1 MKKLLIIG
9 QILLFIGVFN
19 RVGTQQAASLVNQ
32 QEPIFR
38 IMPPGQSLYIA
49 LIVKGLQANF
59 WQLVRQGAE
68 RAANDYGVEIT
79 FEGTLLEGAVEE
91 QLDILR
97 EALDRNPQA
106 IILSAVDSRAAT
118 PYLERAQAADIP
130 VIGFDSGVD
139 SPIVRTTVATDN
151 YGAGALAGNK
161 MAELLEGSGKVAL
174 IIQDTMSKTGID
186 RRDGFIDT
194 ITQAYPGIE
203 VVAIRYGGGDVS
215 LSAELTKEI
224 IGEHPDIAGIFGA
237 NEGSAHGVI
246 KGVKELDKEG
256 EIVIIGFDSGE
267 VLIDAIREGIAA
279 GAVTQNPLGIGY
291 QAVEAAIRSIRGEI
305 LPTFI
310 DTGFAW
316 YDRTNIDTPQIQE
329 LIYK

>member
-19 RVGTQQAASLVNQ
+19 IVGTQQAASLVNQ
-32 QEPIFR
+32 QEPILQ
-38 IMPPGQSLYIA
+38 IMPSGQSLYIA
-49 LIVKGLQANF
+49 LIVKGLKYSF
-59 WQLVRQGAE
+59 WDIVRIGAE
-68 RAANDYGVEIT
+68 RAASDYGVEIT
-79 FEGTLLEGAVEE
+79 FEGTEEERQVEE
-91 QLDILR
+91 QLAIL
-97 EALDRNPQA
+97 EAALDRNPSA

-118 PYLERAQAADIP
+118 PFIERANLLGIS
-130 VIGFDSGVD
+130 VIGFDSGVV

-151 YGAGALAGNK
+151 YSAAALAGNK
-161 MAELLEGSGKVAL
+161 MAELLDGVGKVA
-174 IIQDTMSKTGID
+174 IIVQDETSRVGID

-203 VVAIRYGGGDVS
+203 VVAIRYGGGDVN
-215 LSAELTKEI
+215 LSAEITKEI
-224 IGEHPDIAGIFGA
+224 IREHPDVAGIFGA

-246 KGVKELDKEG
+246 QGVKELNKQG

-316 YDRTNIDTPQIQE
+316 YDNSNIDYPVIRE
-329 LIYK
+329 LLYK

>member
-1 MKKLLIIG
+1 MKKILRITQILIITVVFSMG
-9 QILLFIGVFN
+9 GWQQAKEVISQQEQIL
-19 RVGTQQAASLVNQ
+19 Q
-32 QEPIFR
+32 
-38 IMPPGQSLYIA
+38 IMPPDQSIYIA
-49 LIVKGLQANF
+49 LIAKGLKYSY
-59 WQLVRQGAE
+59 WDIVRLGAE
-68 RAANDYGVEIT
+68 RAASDYGVEIT
-79 FEGTLLEGAVEE
+79 LEGTQEERQVEE
-91 QLDILR
+91 QLEILDA
-97 EALDRNPQA
+97 ALDRNPSA
-106 IILSAVDSRAAT
+106 IVLSAVDSRAVT
-118 PYLERAQAADIP
+118 PFLQRASLSGIP
-130 VIGFDSGVD
+130 VIGFDSGVV

-151 YGAGALAGNK
+151 YSAAALAGNK
-161 MAELLEGSGKVAL
+161 MAELLNGVGKVA
-174 IIQDTMSKTGID
+174 IIVQDETSRVGID

-203 VVAIRYGGGDVS
+203 VVAIRYGGGDVN

-224 IGEHPDIAGIFGA
+224 IREHPDIAGIFGA

-246 KGVKELDKEG
+246 QGVRELDKEG

-267 VLIDAIREGIAA
+267 VLIDAIREGVVA

-291 QAVEAAIRSIRGEI
+291 RAVEAAVRSIRGER

-329 LIYK
+329 LLYR